1 MDKYTLILYWI
12 IKSMKSFNL
21 FVKWPWLK
29 RGWPTSN
36 LINLKL
42 FNKWLTQAIVKNK
55 IITDYIEYL
64 YKQWLDI
71 MFLYKIF
78 LEARK
83 QSDVKNI
90 IYSSKF
96 GYYKDYHINSLSLE
110 WFDLSLDELEYDTSK
125 VVWDTEA

>member
-29 RGWPTSN
+29 RWWPTSN

-42 FNKWLTQAIVKNK
+42 FNKWLTQAIIKNK
-55 IITDYIEYL
+55 IIIDYIEHL

-125 VVWDTEA
+125 IVWDTEA